1 MMSNE
6 NNNGV
11 IDFDSSTFVSG
22 SVDNASST
30 NTVNQDSTSNSSA
43 SNINV
48 DDIFGTWD
56 NSSSST
62 QSDVKP
68 VSNDYNNSDAFFNNG
83 NTNGEGSNVTP
94 PNVFDIFGNGA
105 SEGQSDDTIT
115 SSDGSVELAM
125 DNSELTKLAMN
136 AFAGLTSN
144 GVSLGSPEQET
155 DSSSNATIQTEEVA
169 ETSEQAAFVSSTP
182 ETSAVSSKTVNVP
195 VQSVPEQT
203 VPVQT
208 ATSLESPDYMA
219 AFANPFANSKGNQ
232 ATVSQPQMETTP
244 ASTEPNGLESQNP
257 NPVATDVQTNFDG
270 ANVAIQAVSTDVPN
284 LTNPSF
290 ENVDVANHTN
300 VVGDFNGFSGTDNN
314 LENNVLGT
322 ATSDINSITINPNV
336 VPENNDVTNDFVNQN
351 PSDAVA
357 TFENQPNPAL
367 NTVPPVAPGDD
378 NQVMPNIPNGFNNQ
392 FVTPSPEI
400 VSIPNT
406 FNAETP
412 VAPVS
417 GEGSIENQTPVNV
430 NANVEPVVNNFESAT
445 SQGFNNDNV
454 VNPDMGTFNTQDT
467 IAPQVQVPN
476 DSNVQSNVN
485 VAPQNV
491 VPDVQIP
498 TDFNVATPETQAP
511 TNVSNSGV
519 PSFDNGNIV
528 NPDMGTFNTQD
539 TVAPQVEV
547 PNDGNVQSN
556 VNVAPQNVVS
566 DVQIPTDFNVTA
578 PETQAPINAS
588 SPEATSF
595 ENGNIVNPDMG
606 TFNAQSNVTPQVEMS
621 NGVDMQPA
629 TNTLQ
634 QPVNLEN
641 PTSPDFNANNFNNQV
656 STDFNA
662 SFNQVIDNQVG
673 VNNALNN
680 QPVNNDSNVGIVP
693 DNSNV
698 TNAASNNTNVIS
710 PESATNLQQALS
722 TPANNVTLD
731 NSISVGSIPNGQV
744 ATPVVT
750 DNNQESTQ
758 VPAKKQGKVSLPVV
772 MLIIIIVF
780 SVGVIILRRN
790 ELMDFFQTLMKK

>member
-203 VPVQT
+203 
-208 ATSLESPDYMA
+208 ATSEESPDYMA
-219 AFANPFANSKGNQ
+219 AFANPFANSKSNQ
-232 ATVSQPQMETTP
+232 APVSQPQMETTP

-314 LENNVLGT
+314 LENSVLGT
-322 ATSDINSITINPNV
+322 ATSDINSTTINPNV

-378 NQVMPNIPNGFNNQ
+378 NQVMPNIPDGFNNQ
-392 FVTPSPEI
+392 FVTPSPEAA
-400 VSIPNT
+400 STPNT

-417 GEGSIENQTPVNV
+417 GEGSIDNQTPVNV
-430 NANVEPVVNNFESAT
+430 DANVEPVVNDFESAT

-485 VAPQNV
+485 VAPQSV

-498 TDFNVATPETQAP
+498 TDFNAAAPEIQAP
-511 TNVSNSGV
+511 INAISPEV

-528 NPDMGTFNTQD
+528 NQDMGTFT
-539 TVAPQVEV
+539 
-547 PNDGNVQSN
+547 
-556 VNVAPQNVVS
+556 
-566 DVQIPTDFNVTA
+566 
-578 PETQAPINAS
+578 
-588 SPEATSF
+588 
-595 ENGNIVNPDMG
+595 
-606 TFNAQSNVTPQVEMS
+606 AQSNVTPQVEMS

-656 STDFNA
+656 PNDFNA
-662 SFNQVIDNQVG
+662 SFNQGIDNQVE

-790 ELMDFFQTLMKK
+790 ELMDFFQTLIKK

>member
-30 NTVNQDSTSNSSA
+30 NTVNQDSISNSSA

-105 SEGQSDDTIT
+105 SEGQSDDTST

-144 GVSLGSPEQET
+144 GVFLGSPEQET

-203 VPVQT
+203 
-208 ATSLESPDYMA
+208 ATSEESPDYMA

-257 NPVATDVQTNFDG
+257 NPVATDVQTNFDS

-300 VVGDFNGFSGTDNN
+300 VVGDFNGFSGTGNN
-314 LENNVLGT
+314 LENSVLGT
-322 ATSDINSITINPNV
+322 ATSDINSTTINPNV

-357 TFENQPNPAL
+357 TFENQPTSAL

-378 NQVMPNIPNGFNNQ
+378 NQVMPNIPDGFNNQ

-412 VAPVS
+412 VAPAF
-417 GEGSIENQTPVNV
+417 GEGSVDNQTPVNV
-430 NANVEPVVNNFESAT
+430 NANVEPVVNDFESAT
-445 SQGFNNDNV
+445 SQRFNNDNV

-467 IAPQVQVPN
+467 
-476 DSNVQSNVN
+476 N
-485 VAPQNV
+485 VAPQSV
-491 VPDVQIP
+491 VPEVQIP
-498 TDFNVATPETQAP
+498 TDFNVAAPEIQAP

-528 NPDMGTFNTQD
+528 NPDIGTFNTQD
-539 TVAPQVEV
+539 IVAPQVEV

-578 PETQAPINAS
+578 PETQAPINAI
-588 SPEATSF
+588 SPEVPSF

-662 SFNQVIDNQVG
+662 SFNQGTDNQIG

-680 QPVNNDSNVGIVP
+680 QPVNTDSNVGIVP

-722 TPANNVTLD
+722 TPDNNVTLD

>member
-30 NTVNQDSTSNSSA
+30 NTVNQDSISNSSA

-105 SEGQSDDTIT
+105 SEGQSDDTST

-144 GVSLGSPEQET
+144 GVFLGSPEQET

-203 VPVQT
+203 
-208 ATSLESPDYMA
+208 ATSEESPDYMA

-257 NPVATDVQTNFDG
+257 NPVATDVQTNFDS

-300 VVGDFNGFSGTDNN
+300 VVGDFNGFSGTGNN
-314 LENNVLGT
+314 LENSVLGT
-322 ATSDINSITINPNV
+322 ATSDINSTTINPNV

-357 TFENQPNPAL
+357 TFENQPTSAL

-378 NQVMPNIPNGFNNQ
+378 NQVMPNIPDGFNNQ

-412 VAPVS
+412 VAPAF
-417 GEGSIENQTPVNV
+417 GEGSVDNQTPVNV
-430 NANVEPVVNNFESAT
+430 NANVEPVVNDFESAT
-445 SQGFNNDNV
+445 SQRFNNDNV

-467 IAPQVQVPN
+467 
-476 DSNVQSNVN
+476 N
-485 VAPQNV
+485 VAPQSV
-491 VPDVQIP
+491 VPEVQIP
-498 TDFNVATPETQAP
+498 TDFNVAAPEIQAP

-528 NPDMGTFNTQD
+528 NPDIGTFNTQD
-539 TVAPQVEV
+539 IVAPQVEV

-578 PETQAPINAS
+578 PETQAPINAI
-588 SPEATSF
+588 SPEVPSF

-662 SFNQVIDNQVG
+662 SFNQGTDNQIG

-680 QPVNNDSNVGIVP
+680 QPVNTDSNVGIVP

>member
-30 NTVNQDSTSNSSA
+30 NTVNQDSISNSSA

-105 SEGQSDDTIT
+105 SEGQSDDTST

-144 GVSLGSPEQET
+144 GVFLGSPEQET

-203 VPVQT
+203 
-208 ATSLESPDYMA
+208 ATSEESPDYMA

-257 NPVATDVQTNFDG
+257 NPVATDVQTNFDS

-300 VVGDFNGFSGTDNN
+300 VVGDFNGFSGTGNN
-314 LENNVLGT
+314 LENSVLGT
-322 ATSDINSITINPNV
+322 ATSDINSTTINPNV

-357 TFENQPNPAL
+357 TFENQPTSAL

-378 NQVMPNIPNGFNNQ
+378 NQVMPNIPDGFNNQ

-412 VAPVS
+412 VAPAF
-417 GEGSIENQTPVNV
+417 GEGSVDNQTPVNV
-430 NANVEPVVNNFESAT
+430 NANVEPVVNDFESAT
-445 SQGFNNDNV
+445 SQRFNNDNV

-467 IAPQVQVPN
+467 
-476 DSNVQSNVN
+476 N
-485 VAPQNV
+485 VAPQSV
-491 VPDVQIP
+491 VPEVQIP
-498 TDFNVATPETQAP
+498 TDFNVAAPEIQAP

-528 NPDMGTFNTQD
+528 NPDIGTFNTQD
-539 TVAPQVEV
+539 IVAPQVEV

-578 PETQAPINAS
+578 PETQAPINAI
-588 SPEATSF
+588 SPEVPSF

-634 QPVNLEN
+634 PPVNLEN

-662 SFNQVIDNQVG
+662 SFNQGTDNQIG

-680 QPVNNDSNVGIVP
+680 QPVNTDSNVGIVP